1 MLRDFSF
8 FIFGLLFN
16 IIFIPIV
23 DEVVQVILTLL
34 ELIKGKIT
42 IPITKINQQIQSIN
56 DSENFSNK
64 SNLIGFSIES
74 NEQGDNNDEDL

>member
-34 ELIKGKIT
+34 ELIKGKIM

>member
-16 IIFIPIV
+16 IIFIPIA
-23 DEVVQVILTLL
+23 DEIVQVILSLL
-34 ELIKGKIT
+34 ELIKGKIM

>member
-16 IIFIPIV
+16 IIFIPIA
-23 DEVVQVILTLL
+23 DEIVQVILTLL
-34 ELIKGKIT
+34 ELIKGKIM
-42 IPITKINQQIQSIN
+42 IPITKINQQIQGIN

>member
-16 IIFIPIV
+16 IIFIPIA
-23 DEVVQVILTLL
+23 DEIVQVILTLL
-34 ELIKGKIT
+34 ELIKGKIM